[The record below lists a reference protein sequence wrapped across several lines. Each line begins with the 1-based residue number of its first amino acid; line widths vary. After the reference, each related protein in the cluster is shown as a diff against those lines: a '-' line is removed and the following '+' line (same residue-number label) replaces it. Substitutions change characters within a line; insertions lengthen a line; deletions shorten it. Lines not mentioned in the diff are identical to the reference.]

1 MEPATAPPRRPRTWI
16 GVARMSGIAFGV
28 LAIVLIGVTMAGIV
42 MRSVSSSSSSAGD
55 GTAVVTI
62 VAGDPGVPHPPL
74 RGVVIEHDGRRSVV
88 TTLGGLRAMRAAG
101 LDRVRIEPSILAE
114 ADPAP
119 APLVLAIED
128 AMVRTDALD
137 RWIDGSPAGKGE
149 DAWAAVG
156 GGSMVDLAWWPLPA
170 SAGLSSAS
178 IADGPGDGAELAAAS
193 SAGTSVGARCR
204 TLAPQPAAFALQATA
219 GAPPVDVGTPW
230 FDAAG
235 GVAALTIGSPGI
247 DERTRR
253 GVATPASWS
262 DLHAMPLAPM
272 RALVDPMSNQV
283 KPLRTVI
290 EATLARAAQPAAAER
305 AARLQWLIAASAS
318 ERFAAL
324 APAIDRLSTLPSTA
338 TTIELEPR
346 PVDGEA
352 RVIVWPELS
361 DMIELDAVSPDPALR
376 LVPVPGLRGRVLDVR
391 DGSGQP
397 AVLPAGRPVSVSI
410 RMTLLGRSIG
420 GPVRALLLG
429 RDADSSVGQRRIS
442 GGPPPTVPP
451 APTPPP
457 APSPTPTPAP
467 TPPPAQAPAPSPA
480 PTPTPA
486 PSPTPPPAPT
496 TPPVPTPAP
505 TQSPAPVAPPTA
517 PAPQQPTPGST
528 P

>member
-1 MEPATAPPRRPRTWI
+1 PRRPRS
-16 GVARMSGIAFGV
+16 GSGGARMSGIGVGV
-28 LAIVLIGVTMAGIV
+28 LAIGLSGVTMAGIV
-42 MRSVSSSSSSAGD
+42 MRSVPST
-55 GTAVVTI
+55 TAVEAAPSVSI
-62 VAGDPGVPHPPL
+62 VAADGGSEHSRL
-74 RGVVIEHDGRRSVV
+74 RGVVIEHDGRMMAV
-88 TTLGGLRAMRAAG
+88 TSLGGLRMLRSAG
-101 LDRVRIEPSILAE
+101 VERVTIEPAVRG
-114 ADPAP
+114 AGDTTQQ
-119 APLVLAIED
+119 PLLLAIED

-170 SAGLSSAS
+170 SEGLSPAS
-178 IADGPGDGAELAAAS
+178 IADAPGAGAELAAAAAGG
-193 SAGTSVGARCR
+193 SAVGARCR

-219 GAPPVDVGTPW
+219 GAPPVDPGTPW

-272 RALVDPMSNQV
+272 RALADPMSNQA

-290 EATLARAAQPAAAER
+290 EATLARATQPAAAER
-305 AARLQWLIAASAS
+305 AARLQWLLAASAS

-324 APAIDRLSTLPSTA
+324 APAIDRLSTLPSSA

-410 RMTLLGRSIG
+410 RMTLLGRAIG
-420 GPVRALLLG
+420 GPVRAMLLG

-442 GGPPPTVPP
+442 GGPPPT
-451 APTPPP
+451 APP
-457 APSPTPTPAP
+457 APSPSATP
-467 TPPPAQAPAPSPA
+467 TPPPG

-486 PSPTPPPAPT
+486 PSPTPAATPPPAQTPTTTPAPT
-496 TPPVPTPAP
+496 PTPAP
-505 TQSPAPVAPPTA
+505 TQSPAPAAPPAA